1 MSAKEKYVEEQL
13 QCNRRE
19 RKSMSRVPRRAK
31 ELQQVDGKQFGDQ
44 TLDQMKL
51 IFSENNQRYICKH
64 WKAYLLK
71 KWKLEDSDRSKS
83 DVYFFDKTWKAVN
96 FQNTSIHELDA
107 PNFCGS
113 WKFRINA
120 RSRWQNTNART
131 SPANCVECFMERK
144 IGIYFTLFS
153 IPPTNNQFCPTLLV
167 PNTNTNTM
175 CLKDNDGLVLLG
187 TGVDL
192 SSFTISGSG
201 NGWGRL

>member
-1 MSAKEKYVEEQL
+1 MH
-13 QCNRRE
+13 CD
-19 RKSMSRVPRRAK
+19 P
-31 ELQQVDGKQFGDQ
+31 
-44 TLDQMKL
+44 
-51 IFSENNQRYICKH
+51 
-64 WKAYLLK
+64 YLLK
-71 KWKLEDSDRSKS
+71 YWKQGGLRQRIKWRF
-83 DVYFFDKTWKAVN
+83 FFDKTWKAVN
-96 FQNTSIHELDA
+96 YQNTSIHELDA

-167 PNTNTNTM
+167 SNTNTNTM